1 MRLNKKSLERL
12 RASNVTPL
20 PVKSRFI
27 EPTNPP
33 PAPEP
38 QPKPKLVA
46 KETKQGSNEGEALR
60 AIAEALKEQMKRQP
74 DPVTFRFDITR
85 GEDGKISGI
94 TATPVKS

>member
-1 MRLNKKSLERL
+1 MRLSRKELETI
-12 RASNVTPL
+12 RAKRKSNVVPL
-20 PVKSRFI
+20 RQ
-27 EPTNPP
+27 
-33 PAPEP
+33 PAPTSVAPAPTPTP
-38 QPKPKLVA
+38 QPKPVA

-74 DPVTFRFDITR
+74 EPVTFKFDITR